1 MTEESSVKVCVRVRP
16 VISREMEVDSSV
28 TLYWKDEEHC
38 VSQNDATKSFTF
50 DRVFSAQENTLTVYQ
65 QIAHPVVV
73 SALEGYNGTVFA
85 YGQTSS
91 GKTFTMMG
99 DDASYGIIQLAIN
112 DIFKCIDQT
121 PQREFLLR
129 ISYMEIYNETIT
141 DLLCDSRKKKPLEI
155 REDIHRKVYVADL
168 TEEVVM
174 CPKHVLEWIKKGEKN
189 RHYGYTKM
197 NERSSR
203 SHTIFRM
210 ILESREKSDSDA
222 ENGAVMVSHLNLV
235 DLAGS
240 ERASQTGAAGLR
252 LKEGCNINKSLFILG
267 QVIKKLSDGQAGGF
281 INYRDSK
288 LTRILQNSLGGN
300 AKTIIICTITPAALE
315 ETLSTLQFASTAK
328 YMKNEPRV
336 NEVLSEEALLRRYRN
351 QIVDLEKLLDE
362 VSSKTRLHATEKEH
376 LTILLQEKEQLQREQ
391 EDRIKNLT
399 KMIINSSNFSCQ
411 EPPITN
417 KRRVTW
423 APGKLLQSLQSSK
436 KIKFD
441 ETMSFQQS
449 VKYKF
454 GSTTLPEFDLLD
466 STEFDLEGFSH
477 TSDDTTSERNCSNI
491 TVQRS
496 KNIDSSVID
505 EFSVFD
511 ALSSGSN
518 SNSFQSEE
526 MKAQIVNLEQQLQT
540 ETAEKL
546 KESEMRITLEKRVFD
561 LEQQLMELQKV
572 KQEELDG
579 LTVKNVSLNSSM
591 SEVCLQ
597 TSGCFSDMESLK
609 ESADVFVQ
617 SENSEKLVTS
627 FEDGL
632 QSHEKQDNGDVT
644 ACVSQCELDKAL
656 SKLKI
661 VRSECK
667 NLTNENENLRLEIG
681 VLEYELKE
689 KDEINTFISLEQSD
703 LKNEIAT
710 LKAATDDAESLISQL
725 KAELENKRK
734 QLSQQ
739 EEWISELQKP
749 GDKTLLQQISQFKQS
764 LKDAEAMTI
773 DARKETSF
781 LRSEN
786 LELTSKMNEMS
797 IKFNEMEKSL
807 LLLQSQLE
815 SEKMRYK
822 KMQSDLQKE
831 LNQAFAEN
839 TKLTCLLD
847 GKVPKDIIEQ
857 VEMEKVVFSLKKE
870 LEQALSEKV
879 CIQTE
884 LAAAASLQDLPEK
897 VEILSEQLKNA
908 LFENKTLLQ
917 KQLELSAETEELK
930 MARKRLS
937 DEYNSEDVK
946 PVYRQHQDQHTM
958 EMFDSDE
965 QKDKL
970 DGAKEETE
978 ELKMDVQK
986 NTEDLQKLLD
996 EVASLTKEKNELLEM
1011 INSLTAETNELKADM
1026 KDSIEMSI
1034 EVQEELRTAQE
1045 GLKQQRSLVRKLK
1058 AQNFEKD
1065 EIIASLEEKML
1076 KTTTHEDLE
1085 KLVKEAEE
1093 KTVEPVLIREPEE
1106 KLDKEIQTSPNSEVN
1121 QVTVELPLTTTEQ
1134 NQLLNKTCEHSDRM
1148 LDEISALTTDRNNLQ
1163 QRLEDVQCELHKLR
1177 KNAEQSLNPCEWD
1190 KVLQDKSMMEKEL
1203 ENCKNENRITSNEL
1217 KTLKVKFEEQE
1228 IVLLQF
1234 KDDYAHV
1241 MNAND
1246 CLQRTLDETVAEN
1259 NHLKLTVEDDVQ
1271 QVKQLIDELQL
1282 VTVERNQLLVQIQE
1296 SSDKSEFEKKQHN
1309 ISLLQTER
1317 SDLCKKLDDVQAEL
1331 SELRKSTEGC
1341 HNATEWKELCAE
1353 RDDLLQSK
1361 TRLTEEL
1368 DKTKSNIHA
1377 ISTELERLKTS
1388 EEQKIVLLQLE
1399 GYMNSVNTNDCLQ
1412 KTLEGSLGERDA
1424 LQTKVEDHI
1433 NQLTQVKEELQLVI
1447 AERDQLLSQINAIS
1461 KVPELEHLQQQI
1473 SLLTNEKNSLSKKLD
1488 DAKDELSELKKNAE
1502 GSHNVSEWN
1511 EICIE
1516 QDNLQAKSNLEELE
1530 NTKNTGSDELESLN
1544 VKFEEQ
1550 KVILLQ
1556 LKDDYAH
1563 TVNENDR
1570 LQNRLQEAVAERD
1583 AFQSKVEDRTL
1594 QVKQVA
1600 DELQLITTER
1610 DQLLCQINESSA
1622 EPEFEKM
1629 QQQISLL
1636 TFERNDLC
1644 RNLDQVQAELAE
1656 LIKSTKGSHNASDW
1670 QKLCHER
1677 DGLLLDKTQLAD
1689 ELDKIKNENCGA
1701 LRELETLKVTFEVQ
1715 QLAVLQL
1722 KDDYAHVTNETDL
1735 LRNTIE
1741 EVLAERDQLK
1751 MKTEDL
1757 NQECINTQEDL
1768 KSTTE
1773 KLAKQG
1779 EEFESFKRQAGAT
1792 ESQLHEKVNQIND
1805 KLELALAERDQ
1816 LYNKQDESTK
1826 EYEQKLGKLMEECI
1840 LITNE
1845 KNTIQAQLNDVQV
1858 NLSDLRKTTEG
1869 CRNAT
1874 EWEELCA
1881 ERDDLLQSKTRL
1893 TEELD
1898 NTKSNIHATS
1908 TELERL
1914 RKTSEEQKLVL
1925 LQLEEDYMNSVKVND
1940 CLQKTLEV
1948 SLDEKDALQTKV
1960 EDHIQQLTQVKEE
1973 LQLVIAERD
1982 QLLSQIN
1989 EISKVPELKHLQQ
2002 QISLLTNEKI
2012 NLSKKLDDAQ
2022 DELSELKKNAEG
2034 SHNVSEWNEMCIERD
2049 NLLQAKSNLE
2059 EELEKNIG
2067 SDELESLN
2075 VKFKEQQ
2082 VILLQLKDDYA
2093 HTVNENDCLQNR
2105 LQEAVAERDV
2115 LQSKVEAL
2123 TLQVKQVDDELQLIT
2138 TERDQLLRQI
2148 NESSAEPEFEKMQ
2161 QQISLLT
2168 FERND
2173 LCRNLDQ
2180 VQAEL
2185 AKLIKSTKGS
2195 HNASDWQELCHERDG
2210 LLLDKTK
2217 LENELDKIK
2226 NENYGALKELE
2237 TLKATFEEQQLSF
2250 LQLKDDYAHVT
2261 NETDR
2266 LRNNLEEVLAERDQ
2280 LKIKTEDLNQ
2290 ECINTQEDLKSTT
2303 EKLTKQWEEFES
2315 FKRQAAATKSQ
2326 LNEKVNQI
2334 NHKLELALA
2343 ERDQLYNKQ
2352 DESTKESEQKLGKLM
2367 EECTLI
2373 TNEKNTIQ
2381 AQLNDVQENL
2391 SDLRKKT
2398 EGLHDAA
2405 DWERLCSE
2413 RDELLKSKDIL
2424 EVELQR
2430 IKEEGIITSKEL
2442 ETFRA
2447 TFEDQVLTLQQLK
2460 DDFTN
2465 CKAAIDRLQK
2475 IKNGVVDERDLLK
2488 KEIEDYIQKYLHA
2501 QDDLRNAKDEL
2512 RMNEQAQE
2520 NLKRQFAEKEAELNE
2535 KINLAA
2541 VKLESVLAE
2550 KDQLCTKKN
2559 KSSKEF
2565 EFRLDQL
2572 LKQITSLTNERDEV
2586 LRRLAD
2592 VQNEL
2597 TELQKSTEGL
2607 HCAAE
2612 WDQLCTERDEI
2623 WRSKTELD
2631 AELERIKTEYLVTT
2645 NELETLKVTFQDQK
2659 QMLVQLKEEYANMV
2673 TARDELQKTL
2683 ESVSKKNVARREV
2696 GEHLEQTLP
2705 MNTQLVKKMPLDIA
2719 CEKTDTLD
2727 DSVINHLQRAEEQS
2741 KQILDHIK
2749 KVMKE
2754 FQNKATSKE
2763 SIKLEDIKSQNE
2775 VLDHWLSSI
2784 PTSQKTFD
2792 DVKADIKK
2800 KHHQFKLL
2808 IRKIM
2813 EGFEVYSGKIVDHYT
2828 EALHFEQKYFEE
2840 IKKQYFLSQI
2850 LMLNNNSSTT
2860 EIFERTLLPELLE
2873 KQQMH
2878 FKEIKQVLG
2887 ELDTLFVKV
2896 GLEVMHCPEEL
2907 KADLSGFNPSESNSL
2922 KIKALFKE
2930 QSSKMWQQIEKGVHT
2945 IGVLRELN
2953 SAFKKKRQIF
2963 KCSSEK
2969 SLEEEKKKTSSLTW
2983 QLASSYK
2990 SESPDSNTTMLTQEN
3005 EKLLNKIVQKEVE
3018 LEQLTLTIK
3027 DLQRAHVKAEEN
3039 VAAQEKELKKL
3050 LSKITELQTQ
3060 LNKKDMAT
3068 KDLEDQLRKL
3078 QLKFK
3083 EGAGPL
3089 MEEIETL
3096 KTQLVRMDLER
3107 TGIARTHE
3115 QQINCFKAALQLK
3128 EDALR
3133 DLKENLRR
3141 CQQQQEQSF
3150 IEEANTTSR
3159 PFASGGGSGIVQS
3172 TLVLILKSEKAKL
3185 ESEVLKLNKKNKHL
3199 ESAVSSLQEELSK
3212 WKVRARRMGENF
3224 KKSQLPHTP
3233 SPQRKTISEA
3243 TVLSPQKDI
3252 QSTYIHRSGSTQF
3265 FDNSKLEGL
3274 TDENPAV
3281 EANKNEQNWWSSAP
3295 QKGSDAPECKTQ

>member
-644 ACVSQCELDKAL
+644 ACVSQCELYRKDFLESIELCEALKDERDKAL

-1670 QKLCHER
+1670 Q
-1677 DGLLLDKTQLAD
+1677 
-1689 ELDKIKNENCGA
+1689 
-1701 LRELETLKVTFEVQ
+1701 
-1715 QLAVLQL
+1715 
-1722 KDDYAHVTNETDL
+1722 
-1735 LRNTIE
+1735 
-1741 EVLAERDQLK
+1741 
-1751 MKTEDL
+1751 
-1757 NQECINTQEDL
+1757 
-1768 KSTTE
+1768 
-1773 KLAKQG
+1773 
-1779 EEFESFKRQAGAT
+1779 
-1792 ESQLHEKVNQIND
+1792 
-1805 KLELALAERDQ
+1805 
-1816 LYNKQDESTK
+1816 
-1826 EYEQKLGKLMEECI
+1826 
-1840 LITNE
+1840 
-1845 KNTIQAQLNDVQV
+1845 
-1858 NLSDLRKTTEG
+1858 
-1869 CRNAT
+1869 
-1874 EWEELCA
+1874 
-1881 ERDDLLQSKTRL
+1881 
-1893 TEELD
+1893 
-1898 NTKSNIHATS
+1898 
-1908 TELERL
+1908 
-1914 RKTSEEQKLVL
+1914 
-1925 LQLEEDYMNSVKVND
+1925 
-1940 CLQKTLEV
+1940 
-1948 SLDEKDALQTKV
+1948 
-1960 EDHIQQLTQVKEE
+1960 
-1973 LQLVIAERD
+1973 
-1982 QLLSQIN
+1982 
-1989 EISKVPELKHLQQ
+1989 
-2002 QISLLTNEKI
+2002 
-2012 NLSKKLDDAQ
+2012 
-2022 DELSELKKNAEG
+2022 
-2034 SHNVSEWNEMCIERD
+2034 
-2049 NLLQAKSNLE
+2049 
-2059 EELEKNIG
+2059 
-2067 SDELESLN
+2067 
-2075 VKFKEQQ
+2075 
-2082 VILLQLKDDYA
+2082 
-2093 HTVNENDCLQNR
+2093 
-2105 LQEAVAERDV
+2105 
-2115 LQSKVEAL
+2115 
-2123 TLQVKQVDDELQLIT
+2123 
-2138 TERDQLLRQI
+2138 
-2148 NESSAEPEFEKMQ
+2148 
-2161 QQISLLT
+2161 
-2168 FERND
+2168 
-2173 LCRNLDQ
+2173 
-2180 VQAEL
+2180 
-2185 AKLIKSTKGS
+2185 
-2195 HNASDWQELCHERDG
+2195 ELCHERDG

-2217 LENELDKIK
+2217 LANELDKIK

-2315 FKRQAAATKSQ
+2315 FKRQAAATESQ

-2352 DESTKESEQKLGKLM
+2352 DESTKEYEQKLGKLM

-2907 KADLSGFNPSESNSL
+2907 KTDLFGFNPSESNSL

-3027 DLQRAHVKAEEN
+3027 DLQRARVKAEEN

>member
-16 VISREMEVDSSV
+16 VISRETEVDSSA
-28 TLYWKDEEHC
+28 TLYWKDDEHC
-38 VSQNDATKSFTF
+38 VFQNDATKSFTF
-50 DRVFSAQENTLTVYQ
+50 DRVFSAAENTLTVYQ

-73 SALEGYNGTVFA
+73 SALKGYNGTVFA

-129 ISYMEIYNETIT
+129 ISYLEIYNETIT

-210 ILESREKSDSDA
+210 ILESREKSDNDA

-362 VSSKTRLHATEKEH
+362 VSSKTRLHATEKEN

-454 GSTTLPEFDLLD
+454 GSTTLSEFDLFD

-477 TSDDTTSERNCSNI
+477 TSDDTTNERNCSNI

-546 KESEMRITLEKRVFD
+546 KESEMRITLERRVFD
-561 LEQQLMELQKV
+561 LEQQLIELQKV
-572 KQEELDG
+572 KQELDV
-579 LTVKNVSLNSSM
+579 LTVKNVSLKSPM

-609 ESADVFVQ
+609 ESADVFIQ
-617 SENSEKLVTS
+617 SEDSEKLITS
-627 FEDGL
+627 LEDGV
-632 QSHEKQDNGDVT
+632 QSHEKQDDGDV
-644 ACVSQCELDKAL
+644 AAYVSQCELYRKDFLESIELCEALKDERDKAL

-661 VRSECK
+661 IRSECK

-681 VLEYELKE
+681 VIECELKE
-689 KDEINTFISLEQSD
+689 KDEINTFISLEQSV

-710 LKAATDDAESLISQL
+710 LKAATDNAESLISQL
-725 KAELENKRK
+725 KAELENKKK
-734 QLSQQ
+734 QLGQQ

-749 GDKTLLQQISQFKQS
+749 GDQTLLQQISQFKQS

-815 SEKMRYK
+815 SEKMHYK

-857 VEMEKVVFSLKKE
+857 MEMEKVVFSLRKE

-879 CIQTE
+879 CMQTE

-897 VEILSEQLKNA
+897 VEILSEQLKNT

-917 KQLELSAETEELK
+917 KQLELSAEIEELK
-930 MARKRLS
+930 TTGEHLS
-937 DEYNSEDVK
+937 DEYNSEDMK
-946 PVYRQHQDQHTM
+946 SVYRQHQDQHTM
-958 EMFDSDE
+958 GMFDSDE
-965 QKDKL
+965 LKDKL
-970 DGAKEETE
+970 DGTKEETE

-1011 INSLTAETNELKADM
+1011 INSLRAEINELKADM
-1026 KDSIEMSI
+1026 KDSIELSI
-1034 EVQEELRTAQE
+1034 EVQEELRTAQDE
-1045 GLKQQRSLVRKLK
+1045 LKQQRSLVRKLK

-1065 EIIASLEEKML
+1065 EKIASLEEKML
-1076 KTTTHEDLE
+1076 KITAHEDLE
-1085 KLVKEAEE
+1085 KLVKESEE
-1093 KTVEPVLIREPEE
+1093 KAVEPVLIREPEK

-1121 QVTVELPLTTTEQ
+1121 QVTVELPLTTMEQ
-1134 NQLLNKTCEHSDRM
+1134 NQLLNETCEHSKDRELDRM
-1148 LDEISALTTDRNNLQ
+1148 LDEISTLTTDRNNLQ

-1177 KNAEQSLNPCEWD
+1177 KNAEPLNPCEWD
-1190 KVLQDKSMMEKEL
+1190 KLLQDKSKMEKEL
-1203 ENCKNENRITSNEL
+1203 ENYRNENSITSTEL
-1217 KTLKVKFEEQE
+1217 ETLRVKFEEQE

-1241 MNAND
+1241 MDAND
-1246 CLQRTLDETVAEN
+1246 CLQRTLDETVTERD
-1259 NHLKLTVEDDVQ
+1259 HLKLTIEDNVQ
-1271 QVKQLIDELQL
+1271 QVKQVTNELQL
-1282 VTVERNQLLVQIQE
+1282 VTAERNQLLFQIQG

-1317 SDLCKKLDDVQAEL
+1317 RDLCKKLDDVQAEL

-1341 HNATEWKELCAE
+1341 RNATEWEELCAE
-1353 RDDLLQSK
+1353 RDVLLQSK
-1361 TRLTEEL
+1361 ARLTEEL

-1377 ISTELERLKTS
+1377 TSTELERLRKTS
-1388 EEQKIVLLQLE
+1388 EEQKLVLLQLE
-1399 GYMNSVNTNDCLQ
+1399 EDYMNMVNTNDCLK
-1412 KTLEGSLGERDA
+1412 KTLEGSLDERDA

-1433 NQLTQVKEELQLVI
+1433 QQLTQVKEELQLVI
-1447 AERDQLLSQINAIS
+1447 AERAQLLSEIS
-1461 KVPELEHLQQQI
+1461 EISRIPELENLQQQI
-1473 SLLTNEKNSLSKKLD
+1473 SSLTNEKNNLSKKLD
-1488 DAKDELSELKKNAE
+1488 DVHDELSELKKNAE

-1511 EICIE
+1511 EMCIE
-1516 QDNLQAKSNLEELE
+1516 QDNLQAKLNLKEELE
-1530 NTKNTGSDELESLN
+1530 NMTNIASNELESLKL
-1544 VKFEEQ
+1544 KFEEQ
-1550 KVILLQ
+1550 KVILLQLKDDYARTVNENDRLQNILEGTVAERDILQSKVDALTLQVKQVADELQLILTERDQLLCQINESSEEPEYEKMQQQISLLTFERNDLCRNLDQVQAELAELIKSTKGSHNASDWQELCHERDGLLLDKTKLGDELDKIKNENCGALRELETLKVKFEEQQLALLQHKDGHAHVTNESDHLRNNLEEVLAERDQLKLKTEDLNQECINIQEDLKSTTEKLTTQGEEFESFKRQAAATESQLNEKVNQINDKLELALAERDQLYNKQDKSTKEYEQKLGELMEKCTLITNEKNTIQAQLNDVQESLSDLRKKTEGSCNATEWEELCAERDDLLQSKARLTEELDKAKSNIHATSTELERLRKTSEEQKLVLLQLEEDYMNSVNANDCLQKTLEGSSDKRDALQTKVEDHIQQLTQVKKELQLVIAERDQLLSQIKEILNVPELENLQHQISLLTNEKNNLSKKLDDAQDELSEMKKNAEGSHNVSEWNEMCIERDNLLQAKSNLEEELENTKNIASDELESLKVKFEEQKMIFLQ

-1570 LQNRLQEAVAERD
+1570 LQNILQGALAERD
-1583 AFQSKVEDRTL
+1583 VLQSKVDALTL
-1594 QVKQVA
+1594 QVA
-1600 DELQLITTER
+1600 DELQLIMTER
-1610 DQLLCQINESSA
+1610 DQLLRQINESSE
-1622 EPEFEKM
+1622 EPDFEKM

-1670 QKLCHER
+1670 QELCHER
-1677 DGLLLDKTQLAD
+1677 DGLLLDKTKLTN
-1689 ELDKIKNENCGA
+1689 ELDKIKNENCGV
-1701 LRELETLKVTFEVQ
+1701 LREVETLKVTFEEQ
-1715 QLAVLQL
+1715 QLVLLQL
-1722 KDDYAHVTNETDL
+1722 KDDYAHVTNESDR
-1735 LRNTIE
+1735 LRNNLE
-1741 EVLAERDQLK
+1741 EVLAERDQIK
-1751 MKTEDL
+1751 IKTENL
-1757 NQECINTQEDL
+1757 NQECINIQEDL

-1773 KLAKQG
+1773 KLTTQG
-1779 EEFESFKRQAGAT
+1779 EEFESFKRQAAAT
-1792 ESQLHEKVNQIND
+1792 ESQLNEKVNQIND

-1816 LYNKQDESTK
+1816 LYNKQDKSTK
-1826 EYEQKLGKLMEECI
+1826 EYEQKLGELME
-1840 LITNE
+1840 
-1845 KNTIQAQLNDVQV
+1845 K
-1858 NLSDLRKTTEG
+1858 
-1869 CRNAT
+1869 
-1874 EWEELCA
+1874 
-1881 ERDDLLQSKTRL
+1881 
-1893 TEELD
+1893 
-1898 NTKSNIHATS
+1898 
-1908 TELERL
+1908 
-1914 RKTSEEQKLVL
+1914 
-1925 LQLEEDYMNSVKVND
+1925 
-1940 CLQKTLEV
+1940 
-1948 SLDEKDALQTKV
+1948 
-1960 EDHIQQLTQVKEE
+1960 
-1973 LQLVIAERD
+1973 
-1982 QLLSQIN
+1982 
-1989 EISKVPELKHLQQ
+1989 
-2002 QISLLTNEKI
+2002 
-2012 NLSKKLDDAQ
+2012 
-2022 DELSELKKNAEG
+2022 
-2034 SHNVSEWNEMCIERD
+2034 
-2049 NLLQAKSNLE
+2049 
-2059 EELEKNIG
+2059 
-2067 SDELESLN
+2067 
-2075 VKFKEQQ
+2075 
-2082 VILLQLKDDYA
+2082 
-2093 HTVNENDCLQNR
+2093 
-2105 LQEAVAERDV
+2105 
-2115 LQSKVEAL
+2115 
-2123 TLQVKQVDDELQLIT
+2123 
-2138 TERDQLLRQI
+2138 
-2148 NESSAEPEFEKMQ
+2148 
-2161 QQISLLT
+2161 
-2168 FERND
+2168 
-2173 LCRNLDQ
+2173 
-2180 VQAEL
+2180 
-2185 AKLIKSTKGS
+2185 
-2195 HNASDWQELCHERDG
+2195 
-2210 LLLDKTK
+2210 
-2217 LENELDKIK
+2217 
-2226 NENYGALKELE
+2226 
-2237 TLKATFEEQQLSF
+2237 
-2250 LQLKDDYAHVT
+2250 
-2261 NETDR
+2261 
-2266 LRNNLEEVLAERDQ
+2266 
-2280 LKIKTEDLNQ
+2280 
-2290 ECINTQEDLKSTT
+2290 
-2303 EKLTKQWEEFES
+2303 
-2315 FKRQAAATKSQ
+2315 
-2326 LNEKVNQI
+2326 
-2334 NHKLELALA
+2334 
-2343 ERDQLYNKQ
+2343 
-2352 DESTKESEQKLGKLM
+2352 
-2367 EECTLI
+2367 CTLI

-2381 AQLNDVQENL
+2381 AQLNDVQESL

-2424 EVELQR
+2424 EVELQS
-2430 IKEEGIITSKEL
+2430 IKEEGVLTSKEL
-2442 ETFRA
+2442 ETFRV

-2460 DDFTN
+2460 DDYTN
-2465 CKAAIDRLQK
+2465 IKAALDRLQK

-2488 KEIEDYIQKYLHA
+2488 KEIEDYIQKYLHV

-2541 VKLESVLAE
+2541 DKLESVLAE
-2550 KDQLCTKKN
+2550 KDQLCIKQN

-2565 EFRLDQL
+2565 EFRIDQL
-2572 LKQITSLTNERDEV
+2572 LKQITSLTSERDEV

-2592 VQNEL
+2592 MQNEV
-2597 TELQKSTEGL
+2597 TELRKSTE
-2607 HCAAE
+2607 
-2612 WDQLCTERDEI
+2612 
-2623 WRSKTELD
+2623 
-2631 AELERIKTEYLVTT
+2631 
-2645 NELETLKVTFQDQK
+2645 
-2659 QMLVQLKEEYANMV
+2659 
-2673 TARDELQKTL
+2673 
-2683 ESVSKKNVARREV
+2683 
-2696 GEHLEQTLP
+2696 TLP
-2705 MNTQLVKKMPLDIA
+2705 MNNQLVKKMSLDIS

-2727 DSVINHLQRAEEQS
+2727 GSVINHLHRAEEQS
-2741 KQILDHIK
+2741 KHILDHVK
-2749 KVMKE
+2749 KVVKE

-2763 SIKLEDIKSQNE
+2763 SIKLEGIKSQNE
-2775 VLDHWLSSI
+2775 VLDHWLSSV
-2784 PTSQKTFD
+2784 PASQKTFD
-2792 DVKADIKK
+2792 DVTTDIKK
-2800 KHHQFKLL
+2800 RHHQFKLL
-2808 IRKIM
+2808 IRKVM
-2813 EGFEVYSGKIVDHYT
+2813 EGFEVYSVKIVDHYT
-2828 EALHFEQKYFEE
+2828 EALHFEKKYFEE

-2850 LMLNNNSSTT
+2850 MLLNNYSSTT

-2887 ELDTLFVKV
+2887 ELDSLFAKV
-2896 GLEVMHCPEEL
+2896 DLEVMHGPQEL
-2907 KADLSGFNPSESNSL
+2907 EAYLSHFNPSESNSL
-2922 KIKALFKE
+2922 TIKDFFKE
-2930 QSSKMWQQIEKGVHT
+2930 QSSKIWQQMEKGVQT

-2963 KCSSEK
+2963 QRSSEK
-2969 SLEEEKKKTSSLTW
+2969 SLEEEKKKTSSLIW

-2990 SESPDSNTTMLTQEN
+2990 SESPDSNTTVLTQEN

-3018 LEQLTLTIK
+3018 LEQLTLTVK
-3027 DLQRAHVKAEEN
+3027 DLQRARVKAEEN
-3039 VAAQEKELKKL
+3039 VAAQEKEHKKL
-3050 LSKITELQTQ
+3050 LSKITELQAQ
-3060 LNKKDMAT
+3060 LNKKEMAT
-3068 KDLEDQLRKL
+3068 KDHEDELRKL

-3089 MEEIETL
+3089 MEEVETL
-3096 KTQLVRMDLER
+3096 KTQLVRMELER

-3115 QQINCFKAALQLK
+3115 QQIDCFKAALQQK
-3128 EDALR
+3128 ENALR

-3141 CQQQQEQSF
+3141 CQQQQEESF
-3150 IEEANTTSR
+3150 TEEPNTISR

-3185 ESEVLKLNKKNKHL
+3185 ENEVLKLNKKNKHL

-3243 TVLSPQKDI
+3243 TVLSPHKDI
-3252 QSTYIHRSGSTQF
+3252 QSTYLHRSGSTQF

-3295 QKGSDAPECKTQ
+3295 QKGGDAPECKTQ